1 MPSLDDFL
9 NKPKGRN
16 WDGWEEMFGNYGCQ
30 KCDEDMDTAY
40 FNPNELI
47 IMWVCSQNHESK
59 VELV

>member
-9 NKPKGRN
+9 KKPKGRD
-16 WDGWEEMFGNYGCQ
+16 WDGWEQLIGKYGCQ
-30 KCDEDMDTAY
+30 KCEEDMDVAY
-40 FNPNELI
+40 FNPDELV